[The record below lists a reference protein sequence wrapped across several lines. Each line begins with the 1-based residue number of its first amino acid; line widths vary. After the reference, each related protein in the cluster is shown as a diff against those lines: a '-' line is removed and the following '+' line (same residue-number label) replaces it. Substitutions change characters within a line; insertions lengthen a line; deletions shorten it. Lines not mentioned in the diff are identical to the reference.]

1 VSPANIF
8 CCAVHEAWLQ
18 CGVVR
23 ILMVASE
30 AAPFVK
36 TGGLADV
43 LGSLPKALV
52 KAGNEVAVVL
62 PLYKKAVVNHATV
75 VYENLRVSLGPHSF
89 RANILEQVENGVRYF
104 FVQIPELYG
113 RDGIYGEWGGEYGDN
128 HIRFGALCQA
138 ALGVVRDL
146 FKPDIVHGHD
156 WQAGLLP
163 VLIRDV
169 YAGHPAYSSIKTV
182 FTIHNLGYQ
191 GRFWRGAVNDLGL
204 PQRLFRPDLIEYYGA
219 LNLLKAGLV
228 YSHYLTTVSQTYA
241 KEIQTPEFGFG
252 LDGLLRARRDFLF
265 GIVNG
270 VDYDDW
276 NPATDPRLPKQ
287 YDVVRPE
294 GKLDCKRALL
304 AEAGLPATLEKRP
317 LIGIVSRFAS
327 QKGFDLLANVAHEL
341 AAEDLGM
348 VVLGSGDQETENF
361 FRWYAA
367 TYPGKIATRIGYDDA
382 LAHRIEAG
390 CDLFLMPS
398 RYEPCGLNQ
407 IYSLRY
413 GTLPMVRATGGLE
426 DTVDDNTGFKFWG
439 YSGFELLGCVR
450 FALGVYGTPRWA
462 RMRETAMLRDFSWG
476 TSAKE
481 YIELYR
487 KLMATA

>member
-1 VSPANIF
+1 
-8 CCAVHEAWLQ
+8 
-18 CGVVR
+18 
-23 ILMVASE
+23 MVASE

-52 KAGNEVAVVL
+52 QAGEELAVVI
-62 PLYKKAVVNHATV
+62 PLYKKAVVPNASV
-75 VYENLRVSLGPHSF
+75 VYENMRISVGASNF
-89 RANILEQVENGVRYF
+89 RANILELVETGVRNF
-104 FVQIPELYG
+104 FVQIPELYD

-128 HIRFGALCQA
+128 HIRFAALCQA
-138 ALGVVRDL
+138 ALGVVREL

-163 VLIRDV
+163 ALLRDV
-169 YAGHPAYSSIKTV
+169 YAGHPAYSGIQTV

-191 GRFWRGAVNDLGL
+191 GRYWRGAWNDLGL
-204 PQRLFRPDLIEYYGA
+204 PERLFRPDLLEYYGD

-228 YSHYLTTVSQTYA
+228 FSHYLTTVSKTYA
-241 KEIQTPEFGFG
+241 REIQTPEFGFG

-270 VDYDDW
+270 VDYDHW
-276 NPATDPRLPKQ
+276 DPVSDPKIPVQ
-287 YDVVRPE
+287 YDVDHPE
-294 GKLDCKRALL
+294 GKLECKRALL
-304 AEAGLPATLEKRP
+304 AEVGLPERLETRP
-317 LIGIVSRFAS
+317 VVGIVARFAA
-327 QKGFDLLANVAHEL
+327 QKGLDLITQIAHEL
-341 AAEDLGM
+341 AAEDLGL
-348 VVLGSGDQETENF
+348 VVLGSGDYDTENF
-361 FRWYAA
+361 FRWYAS
-367 TYPGKIATRIGYDDA
+367 TYPEKVAARIGYDDG

-413 GTLPMVRATGGLE
+413 GTLPLVRATGGLE
-426 DTVDDNTGFKFWG
+426 DTVDDETGFKFWG
-439 YSGFELLGCVR
+439 FAGHELLWCVR
-450 FALGVYGTPRWA
+450 FALSVYGTPRW
-462 RMRETAMLRDFSWG
+462 RKMTQTAMLRDFSWNK
-476 TSAKE
+476 SAKE

-487 KLMATA
+487 RLMATA

>member
-1 VSPANIF
+1 
-8 CCAVHEAWLQ
+8 
-18 CGVVR
+18 
-23 ILMVASE
+23 MVASE

-52 KAGNEVAVVL
+52 QAGEEAAVVI
-62 PLYKKAVVNHATV
+62 PLYKKAVVRNATV
-75 VYENLRVSLGPHSF
+75 VYENMRISVGASSF
-89 RANILEQVENGVRYF
+89 RANILEQDESGVRYF
-104 FVQIPELYG
+104 FVQIPELFD
-113 RDGIYGEWGGEYGDN
+113 RDGIYDEWGREYGDN
-128 HIRFGALCQA
+128 HIRFSALCQA

-163 VLIRDV
+163 VLLRDV
-169 YAGHPAYSSIKTV
+169 YAGHPAYSGIKTA

-191 GRFWRGAVNDLGL
+191 GRYWRGAFNDLGL
-204 PQRLFRPDLIEYYGA
+204 PERLFLPDLLEYYGD

-228 YSHYLTTVSQTYA
+228 FSHYLTTVSKTYA
-241 KEIQTPEFGFG
+241 REIQTPEFGFG
-252 LDGLLRARRDFLF
+252 LDGLLRARRDSLF

-270 VDYDDW
+270 VDYDHWD
-276 NPATDPRLPKQ
+276 PATDPKIPKQ
-287 YDVVRPE
+287 YDVVHPD
-294 GKLDCKRALL
+294 GKLECKRALL
-304 AEAGLPATLEKRP
+304 EEAELPARLEKRP
-317 LIGIVSRFAS
+317 VIGIVSRFAA
-327 QKGFDLLANVAHEL
+327 QKGFDLVAQVAHEL
-341 AAEDLGM
+341 AAEDLGL
-348 VVLGSGDQETENF
+348 VVLGSGDHDTENF
-361 FRWYAA
+361 FRWYAS
-367 TYPGKIATRIGYDDA
+367 TYPEKIATRIGYDDG

-426 DTVDDNTGFKFWG
+426 DTVDDNTGFKFL
-439 YSGFELLGCVR
+439 GFAGHELMGCVR
-450 FALGVYGTPRWA
+450 FALGIYATPRWE
-462 RMRETAMLRDFSWG
+462 RMTETAMLRDFSWNK
-476 TSAKE
+476 SAKE

-487 KLMATA
+487 RLLTLA